1 MPISGDA
8 SAKNRSTRP
17 ASASPVRPDKDQAQF
32 HDRVLTA
39 PATAEMLGLSEFT
52 LLRKR
57 QQPGAGGLPF
67 VQLSDKRIG
76 YRLSDVLA
84 FLNART
90 VGALPK
96 DAA

>member
-8 SAKNRSTRP
+8 SAKTRSTRP
-17 ASASPVRPDKDQAQF
+17 ASATAVRSDNAQAQF

-57 QQPGAGGLPF
+57 QLPDAGGLPF
-67 VQLSDKRIG
+67 VQLSAKRIG

-84 FLNART
+84 FLNAHR